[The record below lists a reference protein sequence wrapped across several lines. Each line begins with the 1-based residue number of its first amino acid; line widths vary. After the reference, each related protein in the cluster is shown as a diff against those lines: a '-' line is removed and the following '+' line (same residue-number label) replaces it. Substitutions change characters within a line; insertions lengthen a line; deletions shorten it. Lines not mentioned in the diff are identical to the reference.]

1 MIGILGGMGTQAGL
15 DFCNKLAVLNRG
27 KIDQEYPLF
36 LLYNKSNIPGRP
48 ESIGVQ
54 TGNLSTSKPNKKNK
68 KRYQAVLNS
77 LLKGCKLLQKNNCK
91 FIVIPCNTA
100 HYWFEDLKK
109 KIKIPI
115 INMPYEVFK
124 QTKKTCKK
132 NSKIGL
138 LATEGTLKTGVYN
151 KIFDKKFKLEFPTE
165 SLQKKCVNRSI
176 RLVKMGNV
184 KLAEKAIRPAINYLL
199 KQKCK
204 KIILGCTELPIAI
217 FAFKSF
223 KNVNSSKIFL
233 DPNLILAES
242 SMIKHKSKN
251 VRKNK

>member
-48 ESIGVQ
+48 ESIGSQ
-54 TGNLSTSKPNKKNK
+54 TKNLLNKSTNKNSKRKYD
-68 KRYQAVLNS
+68 RVLKS
-77 LLKGCKLLQKNNCK
+77 LLKGCRLLEKNKCK

-100 HYWFEDLKK
+100 HYWYEDLKK

-115 INMPYEVFK
+115 INMPKEVFK
-124 QTKKTCKK
+124 FTKKNCRQ
-132 NSKIGL
+132 NSKVGL

-151 KIFDKKFKLEFPTE
+151 KFFDKDYDLLRPSENI
-165 SLQKKCVNRSI
+165 QKKSVNKAI
-176 RLVKMGNV
+176 KFVKMGNV
-184 KLAEKAIRPAINYLL
+184 RAAEKAIKPAIDYLISM
-199 KQKCK
+199 KCK

-223 KNVNSSKIFL
+223 KNIKSSKIFL

-242 SMIKHKSKN
+242 AMAKHKN
-251 VRKNK
+251 

>member
-15 DFCNKLAVLNRG
+15 DFCNKLAILNRG

-54 TGNLSTSKPNKKNK
+54 TGNLSNKNINKTSKRKYLN
-68 KRYQAVLNS
+68 VLDS
-77 LLKGCKLLQKNNCK
+77 LLKGCRLLEKNRCK

-100 HYWFEDLKK
+100 HYWYEDLKI
-109 KIKIPI
+109 KINIPI
-115 INMPYEVFK
+115 INMPKEVYK
-124 QTKKTCKK
+124 QTRKTCKK

-138 LATEGTLKTGVYN
+138 LATEGTLKTRIYN
-151 KIFDKKFKLEFPTE
+151 KIFNKDYKLLFP
-165 SLQKKCVNRSI
+165 SSALQKSCVNKAI
-176 RLVKMGNV
+176 KFVKMGNV
-184 KLAEKAIRPAINYLL
+184 RAAEKAIKPAIDYLL

-223 KNVNSSKIFL
+223 KNVKSSKIFL
-233 DPNLILAES
+233 DPNLILAVS
-242 SMIKHKSKN
+242 SMKKYKS
-251 VRKNK
+251 